1 VGADRGDGVG
11 DAADS
16 QLAAALAAID
26 AANAEDPTTIVVA
39 GQRRPKEL
47 AHAELVTGWIRCLDP
62 DADDAQI
69 LAGRASHLRR
79 WTTPRSD
86 FPDGRVGYRRWR
98 TEAKAR
104 HAEEV
109 AALLAGAGYADDV
122 IARVQA
128 IIRKDGLGTDP
139 AVQVHEDA
147 LCLVFLET
155 QLDEV
160 ADGVGDDK
168 AVEILARTAVKMSP
182 AAVEAAGTLGL
193 SARGAAL
200 WQRAQPPPG

>member
-1 VGADRGDGVG
+1 MADEGDHQDVG
-11 DAADS
+11 DAR
-16 QLAAALAAID
+16 LAAALAAID
-26 AANAEDPTTIVVA
+26 AANAEDPTTIVVG

-47 AHAELVTGWIRCLDP
+47 AHAELVTGWIRRFDP
-62 DADDAQI
+62 EATDAQV

-79 WTTPRSD
+79 WTTPRHA
-86 FPDGRVGYRRWR
+86 FAEGRVGYRRWR
-98 TEAKAR
+98 TEAKAH

-109 AALLAGAGYADDV
+109 AGLLAGAGYPDEV

-128 IIRKDGLGTDP
+128 IIRKDGLGDDP

-160 ADGVGDDK
+160 AEAVGDDK
-168 AVEILARTAVKMSP
+168 AVEILVRTAAKMSP
-182 AAVEAAGTLGL
+182 AAVAAAGSLEL
-193 SARGAAL
+193 SARGRAL
-200 WQRAQPPPG
+200 WRLALAGPS

>member
-1 VGADRGDGVG
+1 MADDR
-11 DAADS
+11 DAR
-16 QLAAALAAID
+16 LKAALAAID
-26 AANAEDPTTIVVA
+26 AANAHDPTTIVVR

-47 AHAELVTGWIRCLDP
+47 AHAELVTDWIRRLDP
-62 DADDAQI
+62 DAQDAQL

-79 WTTPRSD
+79 WTTPRQA
-86 FPDGRVGYRRWR
+86 FPEGRVGYRRWR

-109 AALLAGAGYADDV
+109 AALLAGAGYPGDV

-128 IIRKDGLGTDP
+128 IIRKEGLGTDP

-160 ADGVGDDK
+160 AEGVGDDK
-168 AVEILARTAVKMSP
+168 AVEILARTAAKMSP
-182 AAVEAAGTLGL
+182 AGLEAAASLAL
-193 SARGAAL
+193 SARGTAL
-200 WQRAQPPPG
+200 WQRALAGPG